1 MPRHDDNEPQR
12 RRQQDGEN
20 RPQRPTQD
28 RPQTP
33 RFDIPQQGPE
43 HLPAAPNDRA
53 PQPQRREQEPTRA
66 PELGRATGDETRRA
80 TGNANIPGDMRDMLN
95 RLNRIDQ
102 PGDIS
107 DAEARRL
114 AGLDDETGEPRPT
127 EANIVPAVTRHEV
140 ANISQAIQAAGQV
153 YPKWHGIKNL
163 PGFQNRQIRGMG
175 QDLFSM
181 FTTTPHHDILTIS
194 TMANSEREVK
204 AVLAW
209 LQQNAEE
216 LPELDIDYS
225 GYGMPGYQ
233 PNVREFKT
241 DNTRFH
247 VVQDRAGWYIYAYPE
262 GTAVEHAGKN
272 QIGHDNDTSGEDERD
287 EFGALIPKKL
297 KESKNMKQ
305 FSTIS
310 EQIRHLTNKLD
321 LLQESAL
328 MDELTESVM
337 ETVMLEASSLMD
349 LLGKNTNGAY
359 ALMKAVHS
367 RHKLGAGKRGGQAGL
382 KAGWDVDPQYE
393 EIDAKN
399 IARAIKASRDNFAII
414 VGSEGVAAVKP
425 FEEDWL
431 RARNPTHDNTMRY
444 VVIWATGDTA
454 DQEVHKYRMGRTDAT
469 GGSEG
474 TTGTPNLLQVLQD
487 RIGRTTRLFIA
498 KEAVGRPKQ
507 EFRNKDKMPAKPMQ
521 GGSIG
526 MPQQDAEGNW
536 GMKGTPGTPAPDI
549 ATVAAK
555 KMRPLASR
563 LFQGTLGQL
572 GPRIQRL
579 AQGGNYDAVQKLT
592 QAGKR
597 LQAMATALDAPN
609 PDWDTWN
616 SPLKTFVTAT
626 NSSIQELTS
635 GMDSEAKNRFTQ
647 SLVNGEA
654 QALGQLLNTVR
665 TKLFSISE

>member
-1 MPRHDDNEPQR
+1 MR
-12 RRQQDGEN
+12 G
-20 RPQRPTQD
+20 
-28 RPQTP
+28 
-33 RFDIPQQGPE
+33 
-43 HLPAAPNDRA
+43 A
-53 PQPQRREQEPTRA
+53 
-66 PELGRATGDETRRA
+66 
-80 TGNANIPGDMRDMLN
+80 IPGDMRDMLN
-95 RLNRIDQ
+95 RINRIDQ

-107 DAEARRL
+107 DEEARRL
-114 AGLDDETGEPRPT
+114 AGLDDEMGEPRPQEPNT
-127 EANIVPAVTRHEV
+127 LPAITRHEV
-140 ANISQAIQAAGQV
+140 ANISQAIQAGGTV

-163 PGFQNRQIRGMG
+163 PGFQNRKIRGMG
-175 QDLFSM
+175 GDLFSM
-181 FTTTPHHDILTIS
+181 FTSTPHHDILTVS

-209 LQQNAEE
+209 LQANAEKM
-216 LPELDIDYS
+216 PELNIDYS
-225 GYGMPGYQ
+225 GYGMGDYTPA
-233 PNVREFKT
+233 VREYRT
-241 DNTRFH
+241 ENTRFH
-247 VVQDRAGWYIYAYPE
+247 VVNDPAGWYIYAYPE
-262 GTAVEHAGKN
+262 GTAVEHSG
-272 QIGHDNDTSGEDERD
+272 QGRIGHDTDNGDEDERD
-287 EFGALIPKKL
+287 EFGALIPKRL
-297 KESKNMKQ
+297 KESKDMKQ

-321 LLQESAL
+321 LLQEAAL
-328 MDELTESVM
+328 LDDIMSEEMDVM
-337 ETVMLEASSLMD
+337 MLEASSLMD
-349 LLGKNTNGAY
+349 LLGKQTPGAH

-367 RHKLGAGKRGGQAGL
+367 RHKLGAGKRGGQGGL
-382 KAGWDVDPQYE
+382 KPGWDVDPQYE

-414 VGSEGVAAVKP
+414 AGTDGVAAVKP

-444 VVIWATGDTA
+444 TVIWATGDVA

-498 KEAVGRPKQ
+498 KDAVGRQKQ
-507 EFRNKDKMPAKPMQ
+507 DFRNKDKMPSKPMV
-521 GGSIG
+521 GGKIG
-526 MPQQDAEGNW
+526 MPQQDPEGNW
-536 GMKGTPGTPAPDI
+536 SMQGTPGTPAPDV

-555 KMRPLASR
+555 KMRPLAAR

-609 PDWDTWN
+609 ADWDSWN
-616 SPLKTFVTAT
+616 SPLKTFVQAT
-626 NSSIQELTS
+626 KSSIDEITN
-635 GMDSEAKNRFTQ
+635 GMDSDAKSQYTQ
-647 SLVNGEA
+647 SLVNGETA
-654 QALGQLLNTVR
+654 ALSQLLNTVKS
-665 TKLFSISE
+665 KLFSISE